1 MVDADFTRILA
12 AGRTVDEKELEH
24 RLSTAFRE
32 AREADLVFEIADR
45 VGGVH
50 SIGIGSQWWDLV
62 WEELRG
68 EGRWISRWPTSR
80 GSKGRGFWNL
90 EVV

>member
-1 MVDADFTRILA
+1 MEILAAHTRGSGESVKAHMVHADFKRILA

-45 VGGVH
+45 VGGV
-50 SIGIGSQWWDLV
+50 
-62 WEELRG
+62 
-68 EGRWISRWPTSR
+68 
-80 GSKGRGFWNL
+80 
-90 EVV
+90 